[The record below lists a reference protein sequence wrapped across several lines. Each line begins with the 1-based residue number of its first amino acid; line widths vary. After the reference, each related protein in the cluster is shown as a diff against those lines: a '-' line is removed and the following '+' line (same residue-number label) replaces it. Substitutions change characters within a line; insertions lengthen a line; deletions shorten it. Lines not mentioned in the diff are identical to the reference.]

1 VAEES
6 GIRLASA
13 FVGDDR
19 LAFVSAEPV
28 YLDWRRGVA
37 LHYRDPNGHD
47 LTYIALPAP
56 GMPLPERQRMQVD
69 QWKPALVRAGGFA
82 AWVWKHGDLACFLVS
97 DLVAEDDLPSFK
109 DYFVRVRA
117 ATEPRAE

>member
-1 VAEES
+1 M
-6 GIRLASA
+6 
-13 FVGDDR
+13 
-19 LAFVSAEPV
+19 

-37 LHYRDPNGHD
+37 LHYRDANGHD
-47 LTYIALPAP
+47 LTYIVLPAP
-56 GMPLPERQRMQVD
+56 GMPLPERQRVQVA
-69 QWKPALVRAGGFA
+69 QWRPALVRAGGFA

-97 DLVAEDDLPSFK
+97 DLVGEDDLPSFK